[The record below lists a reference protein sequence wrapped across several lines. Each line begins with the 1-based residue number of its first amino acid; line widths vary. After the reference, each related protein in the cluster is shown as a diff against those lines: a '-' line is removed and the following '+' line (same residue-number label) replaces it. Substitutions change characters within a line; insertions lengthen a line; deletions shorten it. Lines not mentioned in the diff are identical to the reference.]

1 MRLELLTRPLLAMVI
16 AAPLAAEL
24 LETEITFEGTGCV
37 SCAES
42 LEPRLTRIRG
52 VESVEL
58 NLERSRIRLK
68 LEPGNKARI
77 GPLRLRVTQ
86 DGTKILAMTA
96 IVQGVALEKDGAW
109 FLAVGGGSETL
120 LLHPARGLA
129 LEAGQAYRMSGKLT
143 HPDDGE
149 LTLAADAA
157 QPIPQP

>member
-1 MRLELLTRPLLAMVI
+1 MRASILLFAF

-42 LEPRLTRIRG
+42 LEPRLARIRG
-52 VESVEL
+52 VESVKL
-58 NLERSRIRLK
+58 DLERSRVELT

-96 IVQGVALEKDGAW
+96 IVQGAVVEKDGSW
-109 FLAVGGGSETL
+109 TLAVSGANETIAL
-120 LLHPARGLA
+120 RPAAGMR
-129 LEAGQAYRMSGKLT
+129 LEAGRAYRLAG
-143 HPDDGE
+143 PIAEDRDGE
-149 LTLAADAA
+149 LSLAAESAE
-157 QPIPQP
+157 PIPQP